1 MDKLK
6 NIISIMALVGTV
18 FYGSS
23 CTNNYEEYNTNPGDA
38 TKDEMQRDGYLLSS
52 AVTTMQGWVIPLD
65 VNSLQMTECLLGGS
79 YGGYFADSN
88 SGFSGKNFAT
98 FCPAE
103 GWLSWAFNDYIT
115 KYFIGYNEVKSNTDD
130 EIILA
135 VAKIV
140 KVAGMQRIADIYG
153 PIPYSQIG
161 ANSELTA
168 PYDSQKDAYLNMIA
182 DLDAAISVLTENATN
197 NFSSNIDKVY
207 SGNVMK
213 WIKLANSLKLR
224 MAMRMVNV
232 EPTLS
237 QQYAEEVAT
246 HTIGAMTTN
255 DDNALMPVAAKNG
268 FRVVCYEYNDGDS
281 RISANL
287 TSYMNGYN
295 DPRREKMFTVSTFSG
310 VENGY
315 IGLRSGVEL
324 KSTANIHD
332 YSNMQVTASD
342 ALLWMNAAEVAFLK
356 AEGAL
361 RGWNMGGLAQDFYN
375 QGIELSFDQW
385 GASGADSYLADDTSV
400 PASHV
405 DPVNTSYSGG
415 ITSSITIKY
424 DDAASF
430 EKNLER
436 IITQKWIA
444 NFPLGIEAW
453 SEYRRTGYPYMLPA
467 QVNNSGGT
475 VDVAT
480 GARRVVYPQN
490 ERINNAANYSYA
502 VSNYLGGA
510 DTQATDVWWAK
521 KN

>member
-1 MDKLK
+1 MDKIK
-6 NIISIMALVGTV
+6 NIISVMALTGALVCGA
-18 FYGSS
+18 S
-23 CTNNYEEYNTNPGDA
+23 CTANYDEYNTNPGDA
-38 TKDEMQRDGYLLSS
+38 TREEMQRDGYLLSS
-52 AVTTMQGWVIPLD
+52 AVTTMQGWVVPLD

-88 SGFSGKNFAT
+88 SGFSGKNFAQ

-103 GWLSWAFNDYIT
+103 GWLSWAFDSYIT
-115 KYFIGYNEVKSNTDD
+115 KYFIGYNEVKSNTTD
-130 EIILA
+130 EIIIA

-153 PIPYSQIG
+153 PVPYSQVG
-161 ANSELTA
+161 ANSDITA
-168 PYDSQKDAYLNMIA
+168 PYDSQKEAYINMIT
-182 DLDAAISVLTENATN
+182 DLSDAIAVLTENSTN
-197 NFSSNIDKVY
+197 NFSSNVDKVY

-232 EPTLS
+232 EPALA
-237 QQYAEEVAT
+237 QQYAEEVAA
-246 HTIGAMTTN
+246 HSIGAMTSN

-281 RISANL
+281 RISANI
-287 TSYMNGYN
+287 TSYMNGYK
-295 DPRREKMFTVSTFSG
+295 DPRREKMFTQSTFSG
-310 VENGY
+310 VTNGY

-324 KSTANIHD
+324 KSTVSIHE
-332 YSNMQVTASD
+332 YSNMIVSASD

-361 RGWNMGGLAQDFYN
+361 RGWNMGGTAQSFYN
-375 QGIELSFDQW
+375 TGIELSFAQW
-385 GASGADSYLADDTSV
+385 GASGADSYLADATSV

-405 DPVNTSYSGG
+405 DPVNSAYSAG
-415 ITSSITIKY
+415 INSSITIKY
-424 DDAASF
+424 DDAAGF

-453 SEYRRTGYPYMLPA
+453 SEYRRTGYPYMLPG

-475 VDVAT
+475 VDTNT

-490 ERINNAANYSYA
+490 ERINNTENYNYA

-510 DTQATDVWWAK
+510 DTQGTDVWWAK